1 MTDRP
6 AMNHRVAVW
15 KRLAILS
22 LALLLLLSLIANA
35 SGQAGAA
42 AVATPT
48 TLVFQDNVSPD
59 VTYQGVADTYLSLYE
74 PSTAY
79 GTAATM
85 RINPNVGGRERGLIK
100 FDISRIPTNA
110 TVLEATMYLYAW
122 YWSQPFTLNITAYKV
137 KTHWDEFTATWNKA
151 TADQFWNAPGC
162 GDPTFDYDGASGVT
176 RVVGNSR
183 EFYEWNLTSMAQQW
197 VSVPVSNEGVVLI
210 ADGLSVQYQFRPSE
224 IGSYSIR
231 PYLVVTYIAEVQTP
245 TNTRTSTRTS
255 TPTRTATPTVT
266 ATSQYSPTPTRT
278 ATVTPT
284 ATPVP
289 TSTPLP
295 PPERR
300 LFQQGR
306 FPTEDYRGASDTYI
320 SLYRPDSNWGGQDTL
335 LVNGRDGGSERA
347 LLRFD
352 LAGDIPTGARV
363 LSAKL
368 SLYAWSRRTLFG
380 MRVAAYPVVRGWDE
394 FSATWNQAS
403 SGSPWDIAG
412 CDGVGGD
419 RLLDWITSRFVYFT
433 SRFYEWDI
441 TPLVQRWVDNPGT
454 NAGVLLFGQGVD
466 QELRFRSAEWIVA
479 EQRPILAV
487 TFVGP

>member
-6 AMNHRVAVW
+6 ATNHRVALW

-22 LALLLLLSLIANA
+22 LAVLLLLSLIANA
-35 SGQAGAA
+35 SGQAGVA

-59 VTYQGVADTYLSLYE
+59 ITYQGVADTYLSLYE
-74 PSTAY
+74 PNTAY

-85 RINPNVGGRERGLIK
+85 RINPNVGGRERGLVK

-110 TVLEATMYLYAW
+110 TVLEATMNLYAW
-122 YWSQPFTLNITAYKV
+122 YWSQPFPLNITAYRV
-137 KTHWDEFTATWNKA
+137 KTHWNEFTATWNRA
-151 TADQFWNAPGC
+151 TGDEFWNAPGC
-162 GDPTFDYDGASGVT
+162 GDPTFDYDGASGVVE
-176 RVVGNSR
+176 VVGNSR
-183 EFYEWNLTSMAQQW
+183 EFYQWDLTGMAQQW

-224 IGSYSIR
+224 ISSYSIR
-231 PYLVVTYIAEVQTP
+231 PYLVVTYIAEVMTP
-245 TNTRTSTRTS
+245 TNTRTSTRTA
-255 TPTRTATPTVT
+255 TPTRTSSPTAT

-306 FPTEDYRGASDTYI
+306 FPTEDYLGASDTYI
-320 SLYRPDSNWGGQDTL
+320 SLYRPDSNWATLDTL
-335 LVNGRDGGSERA
+335 LINGRDGGSERS

-380 MRVAAYPVVRGWDE
+380 MRVAAYPVVRSWDGY
-394 FSATWNQAS
+394 SVTWNQAS
-403 SGSPWDIAG
+403 EGNPWDVAG
-412 CDGVGGD
+412 CDGTGGD

-441 TPLVQRWVDNPGT
+441 TPLVQRWVDDPGT
-454 NAGVLLFGQGVD
+454 NEGVLLFGQGVD
-466 QELRFRSAEWIVA
+466 QELRFRSAEWIVP